1 MEWDIS
7 SSADPRPQIPVNRP
21 TEPAHNSYETQPQ
34 GESTPAS
41 ATDSRLDSAGA
52 WLPRVRLRT
61 RFLLSMLLITA
72 ALTSTSLLLV
82 QRSIRNNVRQSIAVN
97 LRNSVAAFQD
107 FRHERE
113 TMLTSDVALLAD
125 LPITRAIM
133 TSPDPV
139 TIQDAS
145 QSISQIAASD
155 LFVMVDRNGR
165 VVALHTKTPGL
176 TRAAAEKYFQ
186 MSLDDDRGETS
197 HWWLGEHHLYQTFV
211 EPIYRGSRTDGTLLG
226 FLVIGYEIND
236 RLAAQVSKIAG
247 SQVAFSSGNE
257 IVATTLSPEQAQGGG
272 MQDLIAGSAHDDPRD
287 IDIGNERFLAT
298 SLVLSGSSSA
308 RVRLSVLGS
317 YDQATKFVDQLNRY
331 LVLLGLT
338 AILVGSGLV
347 FFISHTFTRPLGNLV
362 GGVRALEG
370 GDYHHPL
377 DSSGGDEVAELTRT
391 FDRMRASLLKSQRDL
406 LESEQLAT
414 IGRMASSISHDLRHS
429 LAAIV
434 ANSEFLCDSHLT
446 PVQREELYQEVRSG
460 VNLMTDLIDSLLE
473 FARTRESMTP
483 ANANVAETIQRSVL
497 AVRLHPRHHNRSID
511 VLCGVQVTG
520 WFDQRKLERALYNL
534 LLNACEAAPPQSGI
548 VEVTAAEVG
557 GRITISVA
565 DNGPGIAES
574 IRDRLFHPFVS
585 YGKENGTGLGL
596 AVVQKIVQDH
606 GGEIEVER
614 TAQGRTVFRI
624 VLPGRTQD
632 ESRNTGEL
640 AAEASS
646 PVPAVRN
653 HARQNSVS
661 HPGP

>member
-1 MEWDIS
+1 MNPSPE
-7 SSADPRPQIPVNRP
+7 PVR
-21 TEPAHNSYETQPQ
+21 
-34 GESTPAS
+34 PAS
-41 ATDSRLDSAGA
+41 PLDPTTETAGA
-52 WLPRVRLRT
+52 LLPRLRLRT
-61 RFLLSMLLITA
+61 RFLLSMLLITTG
-72 ALTSTSLLLV
+72 LTTTSLLLV
-82 QRSIRNNVRQSIAVN
+82 QRSFRINVRQGIAVN

-145 QSISQIAASD
+145 QDISQIAASD
-155 LFVMVDRNGR
+155 LFVMVDRSGR
-165 VVALHTKTPGL
+165 VVALHTKTPGF
-176 TRAAAEKYFQ
+176 TREAAEKYFQ
-186 MSLDDDRGETS
+186 QSLDEDRGEPS
-197 HWWLGEHHLYQTFV
+197 HWWLGEHHLYQTFI
-211 EPIYRGSRTDGTLLG
+211 EPIYRGTRTEGTLLG

-236 RLAAQVSKIAG
+236 RLAAEVSKVAG
-247 SQVAFSSGNE
+247 SQVAFSCGNE
-257 IVATTLSPEQAQGGG
+257 IVGTTLTPAQVQGGSI
-272 MQDLIAGSAHDDPRD
+272 QNLIAGSVHDDARE
-287 IDIGNERFLAT
+287 IEIGNERFLAT
-298 SLVLSGSSSA
+298 SLLLSGS
-308 RVRLSVLGS
+308 RPTPVRLSVLGS
-317 YDQATKFVDQLNRY
+317 YDQATKFVTQLNRY
-331 LVLLGLT
+331 LLLLGLA

-370 GDYHHPL
+370 GDFHHPL
-377 DSSGGDEVAELTRT
+377 DSRGGDEVGELTRA
-391 FDRMRASLLKSQRDL
+391 FERMRTSLLKSQRDL

-446 PVQREELYQEVRSG
+446 PAQREELYQEVRSG

-473 FARTRESMTP
+473 FARTRESLTP
-483 ANANVAETIQRSVL
+483 AYASVSETIQRAVL

-511 VLCGVQVTG
+511 VLCGSQVSG

-534 LLNACEAAPPQSGI
+534 LLNACEAAPPVGGT
-548 VEVTAAEVG
+548 VEVTAAAVADS
-557 GRITISVA
+557 ITISVA

-606 GGEIEVER
+606 GGEIFVER
-614 TAQGRTVFRI
+614 TVQCKTVFQI
-624 VLPGRTQD
+624 VLPARLHDTARGSSVDPPSLVTA
-632 ESRNTGEL
+632 ERNN
-640 AAEASS
+640 AM
-646 PVPAVRN
+646 
-653 HARQNSVS
+653 QNSIS
-661 HPGP
+661 HPGA

>member
-1 MEWDIS
+1 VPDS
-7 SSADPRPQIPVNRP
+7 FQSDSQTDLHNGSSAAI
-21 TEPAHNSYETQPQ
+21 
-34 GESTPAS
+34 
-41 ATDSRLDSAGA
+41 
-52 WLPRVRLRT
+52 LPRLRLRLRT
-61 RFLLSMLLITA
+61 RFLLSMLLITTG
-72 ALTSTSLLLV
+72 LTTTSLLLV
-82 QRSIRNNVRQSIAVN
+82 QRSVRSNVRQSIAIT

-133 TSPDPV
+133 TGTDPV

-145 QSISQIAASD
+145 QAVSQIADCD
-155 LFVMVDRNGR
+155 LFVMVDRSGR
-165 VVALHTKTPGL
+165 VVALHTKTPGF
-176 TRAAAEKYFQ
+176 TREAAEKYFQ
-186 MSLDDDRGETS
+186 QSLDDDRGEAS
-197 HWWLGEHHLYQTFV
+197 HWWLGEHHLYQTFI
-211 EPIYRGSRTDGTLLG
+211 EPVYRGSRTDGTLLG

-236 RLAAQVSKIAG
+236 RLAAQVSKVAG

-257 IVATTLSPEQAQGGG
+257 IVGTTLTPAQLQGGSI
-272 MQDLIAGSAHDDPRD
+272 QDLIAGSVHDDSRD
-287 IDIGNERFLAT
+287 IEIGSERFLAT
-298 SLVLSGSSSA
+298 SLVLSGAQSTP
-308 RVRLSVLGS
+308 VRLSVLGS
-317 YDQATKFVDQLNRY
+317 YDQATKFLDQLNRY
-331 LVLLGLT
+331 LLLLGLA

-347 FFISHTFTRPLGNLV
+347 FFLSHTFTRPLGNLV

-370 GDYHHPL
+370 GDFHHPL
-377 DSSGGDEVAELTRT
+377 DSRGSDEVAELTRA
-391 FDRMRASLLKSQRDL
+391 FDRMRTSLLKSQRDL

-446 PVQREELYQEVRSG
+446 PLQREELYQEVRTG

-473 FARTRESMTP
+473 FARTRESLSP
-483 ANANVAETIQRSVL
+483 AYANVSETIQRSVM

-511 VLCGVQVTG
+511 VLCGLQVAG

-534 LLNACEAAPPQSGI
+534 LLNACEAAPPLGGT
-548 VEVTAAEVG
+548 VEVTAGEVAG
-557 GRITISVA
+557 SITISVA

-606 GGEIEVER
+606 GGEIFVER
-614 TAQGRTVFRI
+614 TAQSRTVFRI
-624 VLPGRTQD
+624 VLNGHLKDISRSAGEPGVGASFDVT
-632 ESRNTGEL
+632 SL
-640 AAEASS
+640 A
-646 PVPAVRN
+646 PAKRDD
-653 HARQNSVS
+653 ARQNSIS

>member
-1 MEWDIS
+1 VQASAQVD
-7 SSADPRPQIPVNRP
+7 SSA
-21 TEPAHNSYETQPQ
+21 QP
-34 GESTPAS
+34 
-41 ATDSRLDSAGA
+41 GA
-52 WLPRVRLRT
+52 RGLPRLRLRT

-72 ALTSTSLLLV
+72 CLTTTSLLLV
-82 QRSIRNNVRQSIAVN
+82 QRSIRSNVRQSIAIN

-113 TMLTSDVALLAD
+113 TMLTSEVALVAD

-145 QSISQIAASD
+145 QDVWQHARSSSD
-155 LFVMVDRNGR
+155 LFVLVDRSGR
-165 VVALHTKTPGL
+165 VVAIHTKTPGF
-176 TRAAAEKYFQ
+176 TKEAAEKYFQ
-186 MSLDDDRGETS
+186 QSLDEDRGETS
-197 HWWLGEHHLYQTFV
+197 HWWLGEHHLYQTFI

-236 RLAAQVSKIAG
+236 RLADEVSKVAG
-247 SQVAFSSGNE
+247 SQVAFSCGNE
-257 IVATTLSPEQAQGGG
+257 IVGTTLMPAQVEGGSIR
-272 MQDLIAGSAHDDPRD
+272 DLIEGSVHDDPRE
-287 IDIGNERFLAT
+287 IEIGNERFLGT
-298 SLVLSGSSSA
+298 SLVLSGS
-308 RVRLSVLGS
+308 RETPVRLSVLGS

-331 LVLLGLT
+331 LLLLGLA

-347 FFISHTFTRPLGNLV
+347 FFISHTFTRPLGSLV
-362 GGVRALEG
+362 AGVRALEG
-370 GDYHHPL
+370 GDFYHPL
-377 DSSGGDEVAELTRT
+377 DPRGGDEVAELTRA
-391 FDRMRASLLKSQRDL
+391 FDRMRSSLLKSQRDL

-446 PVQREELYQEVRSG
+446 PAQREELYQEVRTG

-473 FARTRESMTP
+473 FARTRESLNP
-483 ANANVAETIQRSVL
+483 AYASVSETIQRSVL

-511 VLCGVQVTG
+511 VLCGVHVSG

-534 LLNACEAAPPQSGI
+534 LLNACEAAPPLGGK
-548 VEVTAAEVG
+548 VEIAAGEAAG
-557 GRITISVA
+557 SITISIA

-574 IRDRLFHPFVS
+574 IREKLFHPFVS
-585 YGKENGTGLGL
+585 FGKENGTGLGL

-606 GGEIEVER
+606 SGEIVVER

-624 VLPGRTQD
+624 VLPGRGQVV
-632 ESRNTGEL
+632 SRSTGESVIHV
-640 AAEASS
+640 SS
-646 PVPAVRN
+646 LVPTQRDD
-653 HARQNSVS
+653 ARQNSIL